1 MKAPARSTVTAVA
14 LAALSVL
21 PIGGANAHPADDQR
35 GVQACSGPAEQ
46 PRACQALQRTL
57 AGEHHASP
65 ASSDQQAQAARR
77 ALQRTLAR
85 EPHTYPAAAD
95 PQQHADSSRAPVVL
109 AVTGA
114 VGLSVVVVVAAA
126 SSRRRLRARSRPRE
140 AT

>member
-1 MKAPARSTVTAVA
+1 MKASARSIVTAVA
-14 LAALSVL
+14 LAALGVL
-21 PIGGANAHPADDQR
+21 PVGGVHAHPADGQR
-35 GVQACSGPAEQ
+35 GVEACSGPAEQ
-46 PRACQALQRTL
+46 TRACQALQRTL
-57 AGEHHASP
+57 AREHHASP
-65 ASSDQQAQAARR
+65 APSDQQAQAARR

-95 PQQHADSSRAPVVL
+95 PQQHANPNRAPIVL

-126 SSRRRLRARSRPRE
+126 TSRRRLRARSRPRE